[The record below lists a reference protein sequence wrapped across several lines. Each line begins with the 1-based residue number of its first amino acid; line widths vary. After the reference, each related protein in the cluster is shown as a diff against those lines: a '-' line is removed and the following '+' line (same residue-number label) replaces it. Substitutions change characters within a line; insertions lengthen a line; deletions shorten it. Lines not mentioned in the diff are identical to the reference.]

1 MPKKSLLIR
10 YRPRGSGVRTTGGGV
25 RTTGG
30 GLKRTGCGKKR
41 GGSMRQRGA
50 IPPSSMRGAV
60 PAAVRD
66 AHIDKLNT
74 IVKAAAKPGASKPSI
89 TKRLKD
95 WAISSHNVAQ
105 KYGLYSKGAQAARIG
120 YNIYQ
125 SRKGRQPALGYSPA
139 SVQIAD

>member
-1 MPKKSLLIR
+1 MPKKSLLVR
-10 YRPRGSGVRTTGGGV
+10 YRPRGSGVHTTGGGVRTTGGGV

-30 GLKRTGCGKKR
+30 GLKRAGCGKKR

-50 IPPSSMRGAV
+50 IPPS
-60 PAAVRD
+60 VRD
-66 AHIDKLNT
+66 AHITKLNS
-74 IVKAAAKPGASKPSI
+74 IVKDAAKPGSNKTSI

-105 KYGLYSKGAQAARIG
+105 KYGLYNKGAQAARIG

-125 SRKGRQPALGYSPA
+125 SRKGRRPGIGYTPA
-139 SVQIAD
+139 SVQSVD

>member
-1 MPKKSLLIR
+1 MPKKSLLVR

-50 IPPSSMRGAV
+50 IPAS
-60 PAAVRD
+60 VRD
-66 AHIDKLNT
+66 AHITKLNT
-74 IVKAAAKPGASKPSI
+74 IVKDAAKPGSNKTSI

-95 WAISSHNVAQ
+95 WAVSSHNVAK
-105 KYGLYSKGAQAARIG
+105 KYGLYKYGAQAARIG
-120 YNIYQ
+120 YNMYQ
-125 SRKGRQPALGYSPA
+125 SRKGRRPAIGYSPA
-139 SVQIAD
+139 SVQSVD